1 MRFIKSKSGFTLIEL
16 IVVIAIL
23 GILAGIAVPAYS
35 GYIKKANSAK
45 DTQVLSAIYTA
56 AVSAVVDKS
65 DVTKITVTAYEGNIT
80 SVIIEGTN
88 VTNPKLFEY
97 NYETPANSI
106 IDPDFEL
113 YIGNGID
120 KTNNAE
126 LVKDGAY
133 KNGAVWENGKWETA
147 EISNSDA

>member
-1 MRFIKSKSGFTLIEL
+1 MRSKTINL
-16 IVVIAIL
+16 VV
-23 GILAGIAVPAYS
+23 
-35 GYIKKANSAK
+35 
-45 DTQVLSAIYTA
+45 Q
-56 AVSAVVDKS
+56 
-65 DVTKITVTAYEGNIT
+65 T

-97 NYETPANSI
+97 DSRTPANSI

-120 KTNNAE
+120 KTDNAE

-133 KNGAVWENGKWETA
+133 KNGAVWENGKWEAA